1 LGQEQGREKI
11 PALALKLYQN
21 QVTRVMTTDGEGSQ
35 HEGRKQS
42 GRQRLWRYGPLI
54 LWLAF
59 IFFASTG
66 AFAGENTSRII
77 RPLLLW
83 LFPEISEEKIAL
95 AHFLTRKLAHFLEYA
110 LLGLLAAR
118 AFSSSSQATLR
129 RHWFLISLLL
139 VILYALSDEYHQSF
153 VQGRGAS
160 IYDSL
165 IDMSGGLTALLL
177 YTFWRRR
184 AERRRGADSAR
195 G

>member
-1 LGQEQGREKI
+1 MVADSERSEL
-11 PALALKLYQN
+11 
-21 QVTRVMTTDGEGSQ
+21 
-35 HEGRKQS
+35 EGRRTRAWS
-42 GRQRLWRYGPLI
+42 RLRRYGPLVA
-54 LWLAF
+54 WMAF

-95 AHFLTRKLAHFLEYA
+95 VHFITRKVAHFLEYA

-118 AFSSSSQATLR
+118 AFSSSRQQFLQR
-129 RHWFLISLLL
+129 RWFLISLLL
-139 VILYALSDEYHQSF
+139 VVLYALSDEYHQSF

-160 IYDSL
+160 IYDSF

-177 YTFWRRR
+177 YALWRHK
-184 AERRRGADSAR
+184 AQNQ
-195 G
+195 